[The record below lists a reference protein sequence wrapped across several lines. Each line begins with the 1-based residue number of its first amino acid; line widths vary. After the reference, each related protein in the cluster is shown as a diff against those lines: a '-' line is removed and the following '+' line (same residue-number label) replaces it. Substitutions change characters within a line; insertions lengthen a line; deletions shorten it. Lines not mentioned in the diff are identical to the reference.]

1 MITPPQKKKKKK
13 ANFIKHVQNPSKNSV
28 KTKGSTQKHTWI
40 IKMKDTQLRFSCVHA
55 KFEVLRRK
63 NFREIKKKK
72 VPCKSWDK
80 SRRRNKGGYL
90 GLSVLVNASAR
101 KATKARN

>member
-1 MITPPQKKKKKK
+1 
-13 ANFIKHVQNPSKNSV
+13 V